1 VTNGHILF
9 VDDDDYD
16 RELTLAS
23 LEEVR
28 VRNQID
34 VARDG
39 AEALDYLYCRGS
51 HAGRQTGNPIL
62 VLLDLKLP
70 KVSGIEVLR
79 AIRSEPQLR
88 LIPVV
93 VQTSSNVERDLATC
107 YELGV
112 NAYVIKPV
120 DFGQFVNAVKQLGLF
135 WLLLNEPPPGSG
147 VAVLRH

>member
-1 VTNGHILF
+1 MTDGHILF
-9 VDDDDYD
+9 VDDDEND

-28 VRNQID
+28 IRNEIA

-39 AEALDYLYCRGS
+39 AEALDYLYCRGAYQERRS
-51 HAGRQTGNPIL
+51 GNPML

-79 AIRSEPQLR
+79 TIRGDPQLR

-93 VQTSSNVERDLATC
+93 VQTSSNVERDLVTC

-112 NAYVIKPV
+112 NAYVVKPV

-135 WLLLNEPPPGSG
+135 WLLLNEPPPGAG
-147 VAVLRH
+147 TGPR

>member
-1 VTNGHILF
+1 VTDGHILF
-9 VDDDDYD
+9 VDDDEND

-28 VRNQID
+28 IRNQID

-39 AEALDYLYCRGS
+39 AEALDYLFCRGAY
-51 HAGRQTGNPIL
+51 AGRDTGNPIL

-79 AIRSEPQLR
+79 VIRGDTRFR

-135 WLLLNEPPPGSG
+135 WLLLNEPPPGTG
-147 VAVLRH
+147 TVHR

>member
-1 VTNGHILF
+1 MSNGNILF
-9 VDDDDYD
+9 VDDDEND
-16 RELTLAS
+16 RELTLAA
-23 LEEVR
+23 LEEIR
-28 VRNQID
+28 IRNHID

-39 AEALDYLYCRGS
+39 AEALDYLYCRG
-51 HAGRQTGNPIL
+51 AYEARQTGNPIL

-79 AIRSEPQLR
+79 AIRNDERLR

-93 VQTSSNVERDLATC
+93 IQTSSNVGRDLAIC

-135 WLLLNEPPPGSG
+135 WLLLNEPPP
-147 VAVLRH
+147 